1 MGLGLVLPGISE
13 QELVDLFVYSLLRW
27 HELTPLERAMWQIL
41 HWLACG
47 RVQPEIARGL
57 IKVS

>member
-1 MGLGLVLPGISE
+1 MGHGLVPGISE
-13 QELVDLFVYSLLRW
+13 QELVDLFVDSLRRW

>member
-1 MGLGLVLPGISE
+1 MGHGLVPGITKP
-13 QELVDLFVYSLLRW
+13 QLVDLFRDSLLRW

-57 IKVS
+57 FMVS